1 MTARLTGSAMSLR
14 KFLLR
19 LMLVSLAFSALAG
32 ASAVLMAG
40 QDVVWRVV
48 GTGMIAAVGSG
59 LMLVLS
65 LLMDKERSRA
75 AGLLGMVTVVA
86 AFLIGL
92 LLIWDLKFIFHGD
105 WAIALTLLL
114 ILGAAPP
121 AMLFLRIMYAD
132 GGKWAG
138 IVGLTG
144 CAIGFALL
152 LGAIWYGDISGRYG
166 SIAEDLASSAWV
178 VSLFGALAAGS
189 LAGLGVNV
197 RWWRWIGVVASA
209 AAAIMALV
217 GIWEHLQNGGA
228 AFAAV
233 TGVAVIVA
241 HANLA
246 YLCKLTAGQQW
257 IRWGTV
263 AAVIVTSLLLD
274 VVVFQDYQGGGSDY
288 VARSAGAAAIAAGCG
303 TLALLILARL
313 NRKISTRTLPT
324 GVKELTLVC
333 PWCQRKQ
340 ALPLGSS
347 SCGGCGLKF
356 RIAIEEP
363 RCPNCDYLLYMLN
376 SDRCP
381 ECGTLIKAGAEAAQ
395 VSPG

>member
-1 MTARLTGSAMSLR
+1 MSLR

-65 LLMDKERSRA
+65 LLMDKERSRP
-75 AGLLGMVTVVA
+75 AGLLGMVAVVA

-92 LLIWDLKFIFHGD
+92 LLIWDLKFIFHAD
-105 WAIALTLLL
+105 WAIGLTLLL
-114 ILGAAPP
+114 IFGAAPP
-121 AMLFLRIMYAD
+121 AMLFLRVRFAD

-138 IVGLTG
+138 IIGLTG
-144 CAIGFALL
+144 CGIGFALL

-166 SIAEDLASSAWV
+166 SVAEDLAGSAWV

-189 LAGLGVNV
+189 LAGLGLHA

-209 AAAIMALV
+209 VAAIMALV
-217 GIWEHLQNGGA
+217 GIWELLQSGSA

-233 TGVAVIVA
+233 TGVAVIMA

-246 YLCKLTAGQQW
+246 FLCNLTPGQQW
-257 IRWGTV
+257 VRWGTV

-274 VVVFQDYQGGGSDY
+274 VGIFHDYQGAGSDY
-288 VARSAGAAAIAAGCG
+288 VARGAGAAAIAAGCG

-313 NRKISTRTLPT
+313 NRKMSTRTLPA
-324 GVKELTLVC
+324 GVKEVTVIC

-340 ALPLGSS
+340 ALPLGLSR
-347 SCGGCGLKF
+347 CGGCGLKF
-356 RIAIEEP
+356 RIAVEEP
-363 RCPNCDYLLYMLN
+363 RCPNCDYLLYMLS

-381 ECGTLIKAGAEAAQ
+381 ECGTSIKAGAETTQ